1 MTQKKIQTI
10 DGATLMNMP
19 LEELRF
25 IVDSIIPQGLRI
37 LSGQPKVG
45 KSWLLLSLCLNVTLD
60 I

>member
-25 IVDSIIPQGLRI
+25 VVAYL
-37 LSGQPKVG
+37 
-45 KSWLLLSLCLNVTLD
+45 TLAPFL
-60 I
+60 